1 MKRGES
7 HKGFIARERN
17 ALFYEG
23 MQPARL
29 VRRAGCIT
37 TTPRAKLNPS
47 ACDTPPLSFVSGG
60 AIGAAFGGIGA
71 VPGAAIGSMVGC
83 LLGGV
88 TAGVGASTVAE
99 VVVERLR

>member
-1 MKRGES
+1 
-7 HKGFIARERN
+7 
-17 ALFYEG
+17 

-29 VRRAGCIT
+29 VRRAGCILCVAT
-37 TTPRAKLNPS
+37 TCKVESVSTRHIFL
-47 ACDTPPLSFVSGG
+47 VSGG

-83 LLGGV
+83 LIGGV

-99 VVVERLR
+99 VVVEKLR

>member
-1 MKRGES
+1 MRRGNTKAPRRQRVMCTIFFLEICNRLDT
-7 HKGFIARERN
+7 GGEQVAREHP
-17 ALFYEG
+17 
-23 MQPARL
+23 PAC
-29 VRRAGCIT
+29 G
-37 TTPRAKLNPS
+37 KS
-47 ACDTPPLSFVSGG
+47 ASLLVSGG

-99 VVVERLR
+99 VVVEKLR